1 MSLTALLHDAKAG
14 QWLRFAVPRA
24 ILTTQRLD
32 EVLPLLRCAESEV
45 ARGASVAGFISYEA
59 APAFDA
65 ALTTHPPGEF
75 PLVWLGV
82 YDTAQVQRLSDLP
95 PAPGAYQLGEW
106 QATVS
111 EAEYAEA
118 IAHIKAEIAAGRTYQ
133 VNYTYRLRAAFSGE
147 PGALFA
153 QLAEAQRAAYA
164 AFVDTGRFVL
174 CSASPELFF
183 ERTGRAV
190 RAKPMKGTAA
200 RGRTLDEDETQARWL
215 HHDPKNRAENVM
227 IVDML
232 RNDLGRVAEIGSVR
246 VPALFET
253 ERYPTVWQMTSTVTA
268 ETRASLPR
276 LLTALFPCASITG
289 APKRSTMQ
297 IIRALEVTPR
307 RAYCGAI
314 GFVLPEGRAQFNVA
328 IRTVLVDRATNE
340 AEYGVGSGVVWDSN
354 AADEWAE
361 CQVKSRVLRA
371 KQPPFALLE
380 SLRWEP
386 ATQYFLFERHLRRL
400 CDSAVYFGFTLD
412 EATARSRLEAL
423 ARTLPPIPH
432 KVRLL
437 AQRAGD
443 LHITAAPLPADAA
456 RPVTLALAPAP
467 VSSADLFLFHKT
479 THRQVYDAARAARPE
494 ADDVVLW
501 NERGEITETC
511 LANLALK
518 LEGIW
523 WTPPVE
529 AGLLPG
535 TYRAEL
541 LATGRLRERFLT
553 LDDLQRAE
561 ALAVLNSVRLWR
573 AAALTAGP

>member
-1 MSLTALLHDAKAG
+1 MSVTALLHDAASG
-14 QWLRFAVPRA
+14 RWLSFGEPR
-24 ILTTQRLD
+24 IGLSTQRLD
-32 EVLPLLRCAESEV
+32 EVLPLLRRAESEV
-45 ARGASVAGFISYEA
+45 ERGAYLAGFIAYEA

-65 ALTTHPPGEF
+65 ALTAHPPGEF
-75 PLVWLGV
+75 PLLWLGV
-82 YDTAQVQRLSDLP
+82 FDAAQVQHLPALPRL
-95 PAPGAYQLGEW
+95 PGAYHLGEW

-111 EAEYAEA
+111 EAGYAEA
-118 IAHIKAEIAAGRTYQ
+118 IARIKAEIAAGRTYQ
-133 VNYTYRLRAAFSGE
+133 VNYTYRLRAPFSGE

-153 QLAEAQRAAYA
+153 QLAEAQRAAYS

-183 ERTGRAV
+183 ERTGRTV

-200 RGRTLDEDETQARWL
+200 RGRTLAEDEARARWL
-215 HHDPKNRAENVM
+215 HHDLKNRAENVM
-227 IVDML
+227 IVDMI
-232 RNDLGRVAEIGSVR
+232 RNDLGRVAETGSVR

-268 ETRASLPR
+268 ETRASLAQ
-276 LLTALFPCASITG
+276 LLAALFPCASITG
-289 APKRSTMQ
+289 APKRSTME
-297 IIRALEVTPR
+297 IIRALEATPR

-328 IRTVLVDRATNE
+328 IRTVLIDRATGQ
-340 AEYGVGSGVVWDSN
+340 AEYGVGSGVVWDSV

-371 KQPPFALLE
+371 RLPPFALLE

-386 ATQYFLFERHLRRL
+386 TTSYFLLDRHLRRL
-400 CDSAVYFGFTLD
+400 RDSAVYFGFALD
-412 EATARSRLEAL
+412 EAAVCARLEAL
-423 ARTLPPIPH
+423 ARTLSPVPH

-437 AQRAGD
+437 VEREGG
-443 LHITAAPLPADAA
+443 LHVEAAPLQEAGVQ
-456 RPVTLALAPAP
+456 PVRLALAPAP
-467 VSSADLFLFHKT
+467 VSSGDSFLFHKT
-479 THRQVYDAARAARPE
+479 THRQVYDEARAARPE
-494 ADDVVLW
+494 ADDVILW

-511 LANLALK
+511 LANLAVK
-518 LEGIW
+518 LDDEW

-535 TYRAEL
+535 VYRAEL
-541 LATGRLRERFLT
+541 LTTGRLRERVLW
-553 LDDLQRAE
+553 LDDLPRAE

-573 AAALTAGP
+573 AAALLAGP

>member
-1 MSLTALLHDAKAG
+1 MTALIHDAAG
-14 QWLRFAVPRA
+14 SQWLSLGEPRTC
-24 ILTTQRLD
+24 LTTQRLE
-32 EVLPLLRCAESEV
+32 EVLPLLQRAESEV
-45 ARGASVAGFISYEA
+45 ERGAYLAGFLSYEA

-65 ALTTHPPGEF
+65 ALAAHPPGEF
-75 PLVWLGV
+75 PLLWLGV
-82 YDTAQVQRLSDLP
+82 FDAAQVQRLPDLP
-95 PAPGAYQLGEW
+95 PLPGAYRLGEW

-118 IAHIKAEIAAGRTYQ
+118 ITRIKAEIAAGRTYQ
-133 VNYTYRLRAAFSGE
+133 VNYTYRLRAPFSGE

-153 QLAEAQRAAYA
+153 QLAEAQRAAYS

-183 ERTGRAV
+183 ERTGRSV
-190 RAKPMKGTAA
+190 RTKPMKGTAA
-200 RGRTLDEDETQARWL
+200 RGRTLAEDEAQARWL

-232 RNDLGRVAEIGSVR
+232 RNDLGRVAETGSVR

-268 ETRASLPR
+268 ETRASLAQ
-276 LLTALFPCASITG
+276 LLAALFPCASVTG

-297 IIRALEVTPR
+297 IIRALEATPR

-314 GFVLPEGRAQFNVA
+314 GFVLPGGRAQFNVA
-328 IRTVLVDRATNE
+328 IRTVLIDRTLGQ
-340 AEYGVGSGVVWDSN
+340 AEYGVGSGVVWDSV

-371 KQPPFALLE
+371 KLPAFALLE

-386 ATQYFLFERHLRRL
+386 ATSYFLLDRHLRRL
-400 CDSAVYFGFTLD
+400 RDSAVYFGFALD
-412 EATARSRLEAL
+412 EAAICARLEAL
-423 ARTLPPIPH
+423 ARTLPPVPH

-437 AQRAGD
+437 VEREGG
-443 LHITAAPLPADAA
+443 LHVEAAPLPEAEVQ
-456 RPVTLALAPAP
+456 PVRLALAPAP
-467 VSSADLFLFHKT
+467 VASSDAFLFHKT
-479 THRQVYDAARAARPE
+479 THRRVYDESRAARPE

-501 NERGEITETC
+501 NERSEITETC
-511 LANLALK
+511 LANLAVK
-518 LEGIW
+518 LEGKW

-535 TYRAEL
+535 VYRAEL
-541 LATGRLRERFLT
+541 LATGRLRERVLRT
-553 LDDLQRAE
+553 GDLQRAE

-573 AAALTAGP
+573 PAVLMGDS